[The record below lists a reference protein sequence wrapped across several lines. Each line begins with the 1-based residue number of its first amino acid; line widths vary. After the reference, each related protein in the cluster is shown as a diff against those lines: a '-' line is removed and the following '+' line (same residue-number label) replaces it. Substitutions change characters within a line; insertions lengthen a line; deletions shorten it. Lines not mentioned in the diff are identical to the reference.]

1 MDNRLKAEILPAT
14 ILLNNF
20 VTNEQDSNYEIFL
33 LEYLNKSSFFQCKSD
48 YHKFVDQAVRVMLN
62 AMQYLQNIRLT
73 SNY

>member
-33 LEYLNKSSFFQCKSD
+33 LEYLNKSSFFS
-48 YHKFVDQAVRVMLN
+48 M
-62 AMQYLQNIRLT
+62 
-73 SNY
+73 